1 MADNN
6 AVTNEDLKNAIE
18 KTNISQ
24 KGDSSLERFW
34 PPEFYRLTSEEKEA
48 YIAAAWRK
56 TDERHA
62 KEMERF
68 KKSMPPE
75 LAGMTTEERYAYL
88 ERQLKEI
95 GDRQKRLE
103 EWDAEYKRTIV
114 DGNLSW
120 DEKVRLLKE
129 GAAKLGFKEG
139 LRIHKY

>member
-6 AVTNEDLKNAIE
+6 AVTHEDLKNAVE
-18 KTNISQ
+18 KANISQ
-24 KGDSSLERFW
+24 EGVSSFERFW

-48 YIAAAWRK
+48 YIAAEWRK
-56 TDERHA
+56 SEERHA

-75 LAGMTTEERYAYL
+75 LAGLTTEERYAYL

-95 GDRQKRLE
+95 ADRQKRLE
-103 EWDAEYKRTIV
+103 EWNTEYKKAIAG
-114 DGNLSW
+114 GNLSW
-120 DEKVRLLKE
+120 NEKVRLLKE
-129 GAAKLGFKEG
+129 GAAKLGFKDG